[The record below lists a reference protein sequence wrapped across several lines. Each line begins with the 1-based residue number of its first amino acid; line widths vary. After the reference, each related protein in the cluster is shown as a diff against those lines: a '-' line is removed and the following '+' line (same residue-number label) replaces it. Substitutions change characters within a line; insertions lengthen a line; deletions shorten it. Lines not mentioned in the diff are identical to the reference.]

1 MFSSL
6 AKYIFGGLIGNS
18 NEPVECET
26 QEVNDWL
33 LVNLPDQVGKD
44 LSIDIDYEEDD
55 EKEEEIDNTE
65 HHHAHSGKEEE
76 IDNTEHHHVHGEKEE
91 EIGNI
96 EHHHVHNEKQEK
108 RDNTEHHHV
117 HSETEEEI
125 DNTEQHHV
133 DSENEEEIDNTE
145 HHHVHSEESEQ
156 SSEEDEESSEEVEES
171 SQEDDESSEEDEE
184 NGEEDEGE
192 NQQVVPA
199 QKKESICDYDKS
211 YCELQIPYE
220 VKLSYDLQER
230 FRAINEAYDS
240 LQKIDSVLRR
250 ELFAYEGKFTS
261 VRLLFN
267 LRMHQLTVNVRT
279 PKRIRDPASHI
290 KNHTCQS
297 AVSPKAELLERIK
310 ELKPAQ
316 RAIEYEKK
324 KYISRSQ
331 LNRQNRNYIFQA
343 SSKTNRR
350 KNLQR
355 HHSGANNNRRC

>member
-44 LSIDIDYEEDD
+44 LNIDIDYEEEN

-65 HHHAHSGKEEE
+65 LNVHTEKEEE
-76 IDNTEHHHVHGEKEE
+76 IDNAEHHHIPSEKEEKIDNTEHYYVHSEKEE
-91 EIGNI
+91 EM
-96 EHHHVHNEKQEK
+96 
-108 RDNTEHHHV
+108 DNTEHYNV
-117 HSETEEEI
+117 HS
-125 DNTEQHHV
+125 Q
-133 DSENEEEIDNTE
+133 NEEEIDNTE
-145 HHHVHSEESEQ
+145 HHYVHSEEDEEN
-156 SSEEDEESSEEVEES
+156 SEEDEESSEEDEES
-171 SQEDDESSEEDEE
+171 SQEDEESSEEDKESC
-184 NGEEDEGE
+184 EEDEDE
-192 NQQVVPA
+192 NQEVVPA

-220 VKLSYDLQER
+220 VKLSFNLQATEQV
-230 FRAINEAYDS
+230 INESFLS
-240 LQKIDSVLRR
+240 LQKIDSVAMRD
-250 ELFAYEGKFTS
+250 LFVYESKLTS
-261 VRLLFN
+261 VRILFN
-267 LRMHQLTVNVRT
+267 LRLNQLTVNVRA
-279 PKRIRDPASHI
+279 PKRLRNPASHI
-290 KNHTCQS
+290 KNHTSQS
-297 AVSPKAELLERIK
+297 AISPKAELLERIK
-310 ELKPAQ
+310 DLKPAQ